1 MKRIETRAY
10 ARAGLVGNPSDGY
23 FGKTLAVSIRDFCAK
38 IVLYDWPTLEIL
50 PCEQDQV
57 RFSSLDELALDVRL
71 NGYYGGLRLVKAS
84 LKKFH
89 EYCRAQEITL
99 PERNFSIRY
108 ESDIPRQV
116 GLAGSS
122 AIVTATFRALMSFYE
137 IAIPNEILPNW
148 ILATERDEL
157 GIAAGLQDRV
167 CQTYEGLV
175 FMDFNR
181 RLLET
186 RGYGEYQRLDASLLP
201 NLFLAYRTELS
212 QESGVTHS
220 DLRARWEHGDEE
232 VVSAMQDLADLTE
245 AARDCLL
252 ANRGEKLGA
261 IMDANTDLRFRIMK
275 VSDDNRAMIEAAHAC
290 GAAANFSGSGGAIIG
305 QFADKKMLV
314 RLKSELRMLGC
325 RVLQPRLQP

>member
-1 MKRIETRAY
+1 MKRAPTRAPVWSAIRPTAILAKLWRFRSAIF
-10 ARAGLVGNPSDGY
+10 ARRS
-23 FGKTLAVSIRDFCAK
+23 F
-38 IVLYDWPTLEIL
+38 LYDWPTLEIL

-89 EYCRAQEITL
+89 EYCRAEEITL
-99 PERNFSIRY
+99 PHRNFSIRY

-122 AIVTATFRALMSFYE
+122 AIVTATFRALESFYE
-137 IAIPNEILPNW
+137 IAIPEEILPNW

-157 GIAAGLQDRV
+157 DIAAGLQDRV

-175 FMDFNR
+175 FMDFDR
-181 RLLET
+181 QLLET
-186 RGYGEYQRLDASLLP
+186 RGYGEYQRLDAASLP
-201 NLFLAYRTELS
+201 KLFLAYRTELS

-220 DLRARWEHGDEE
+220 DLRARWERGDEE
-232 VVSAMQDLADLTE
+232 VVDAMRELAEFTE
-245 AARDCLL
+245 VARECLL
-252 ANRGEKLGA
+252 ENRGDDLGE
-261 IMDANTDLRFRIMK
+261 IMDANADLRFRIMN
-275 VSDDNRAMIEAAHAC
+275 VSDDNRAMIETARAC
-290 GAAANFSGSGGAIIG
+290 GASANFSGSGGAIIG
-305 QFADKKMLV
+305 QFTDAKMLA
-314 RLKSELRMLGC
+314 RLKNELGMLGC